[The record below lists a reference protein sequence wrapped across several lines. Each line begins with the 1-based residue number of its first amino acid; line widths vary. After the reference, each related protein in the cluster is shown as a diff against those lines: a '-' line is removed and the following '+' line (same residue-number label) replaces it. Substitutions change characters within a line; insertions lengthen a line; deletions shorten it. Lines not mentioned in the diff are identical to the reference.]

1 MAFTPYV
8 LFRNL
13 QLRGATFEERSVK
26 RYVSELYDDGFLEKI
41 EYENRQHLYIATDK
55 AHKKFRDSETE
66 QKKNNWLTDENWHS
80 SILYDMVMLKKSN
93 TRNVNKQQDTKWGC
107 MEKPRAEVWVWV
119 REKELVCL

>member
-1 MAFTPYV
+1 MAESYDILTRIDNSAILRFEDNTTRTTMGKQKRKEQTLELFVKSNMAFTPYV

-66 QKKNNWLTDENWHS
+66 RKK
-80 SILYDMVMLKKSN
+80 
-93 TRNVNKQQDTKWGC
+93 KQL
-107 MEKPRAEVWVWV
+107 AN
-119 REKELVCL
+119 